1 MNGGSIT
8 GLHQH
13 RHDAD
18 DGFTARD
25 AVFDDTQHWLAEAF
39 PEAEP
44 IRRNWIGPTL
54 AGMAV
59 LVWIGGMIAWSAP
72 SLPALGPVG
81 ITSFIAALCVPPM
94 LLGIGWLLLRRTSRS
109 EARRFAATAQSM
121 RAEAFALEQVLES
134 VRRTLAESRAEVV
147 EQSASLMLLG
157 DAATDRLRGISADM
171 RQQIAAIG
179 ETTAALD
186 RMSQTTEQRL
196 STVLATLPRAHAE
209 TAEMAALLDATG
221 LTASE
226 RVAALDAQLAAVA
239 QRSREA
245 DDLAGGAAQR
255 LAAHM
260 NRMEATSES
269 AGARLESVIATMSGA
284 IDAVLERAAA
294 AIDESRKAITAQGDA
309 TIAMIEANG
318 SAIERAGREG
328 AELLATRVAEI
339 DGSIRSLAAQ
349 LDERRR
355 DSDALLALL
364 NDGLS
369 GVDER
374 FDRLRITGVERAQAV
389 AGSVGVLTQVA
400 DALAEALANGDDT
413 ARRVIATAEEVLTA
427 LDSAAR
433 EMDETLPGALDRLD
447 ARIADSRAVV
457 AGSKPELLALV
468 TAAESTHDAIEAI
481 AGVVAMQRDT
491 LSTVQ
496 QSLLDTLDR
505 GAERIEGVRTIV
517 DDTIATTVRFAEDA
531 APRLSEAMLRI
542 RDTAEAASQQARDTL
557 AKVLPDAAR
566 DLETQGARALANAV
580 DNAVTSQVAELS
592 AIANHAVA
600 SAIEASERLSRQM
613 LDIADTSKQLDDRIA
628 AARAERE
635 AADSDQFS
643 RRVSL
648 LIEAMNSAAIDIA
661 RSLSTDVSDTAWAAY
676 LKGDRG
682 VFTRR
687 AVRLIDGAQARDIA
701 LLYDQDDGFRDQV
714 NRYIHD
720 FEAMLRHILTLR
732 DGSPMGVTLLSSDM
746 GKLYVVLAQAIER
759 LRS

>member
-13 RHDAD
+13 RHEAD
-18 DGFTARD
+18 DQIAADD
-25 AVFDDTQHWLAEAF
+25 ALYDEQHWLAEAF
-39 PEAEP
+39 VEPEP
-44 IRRNWIGPTL
+44 IRRNWIAPTL
-54 AGMAV
+54 AGIATTA
-59 LVWIGGMIAWSAP
+59 WIGGMLAWSAP

-81 ITSFIAALCVPPM
+81 MASFIAALCVPPM
-94 LLGIGWLLLRRTSRS
+94 LLGIGWLLLRRNSRS

-121 RAEAFALEQVLES
+121 RSEALALEQVLES

-147 EQSASLMLLG
+147 EQSASLMMLG
-157 DAATDRLRGISADM
+157 DTATDRLRGISADM
-171 RQQIAAIG
+171 RHQIDAIG
-179 ETTAALD
+179 ETTATLD
-186 RMSQTTEQRL
+186 RMSATTEQRL

-209 TAEMAALLDATG
+209 TAEMAALLDTTG

-226 RVAALDAQLAAVA
+226 RVAALDAQLAVVA

-245 DDLAGGAAQR
+245 DELAGGAAQR

-260 NRMEATSES
+260 HRMEATSES
-269 AGARLESVIATMSGA
+269 AGVRLESVIGTMSGA

-328 AELLATRVAEI
+328 AELLAARVAQI
-339 DGSIRSLAAQ
+339 DTAIRTLASQ
-349 LDERRR
+349 LDDRRR
-355 DSDALLALL
+355 DSEALLTLL

-369 GVDER
+369 GVDDR
-374 FDRLRITGVERAQAV
+374 FDRLRTTGVERAQAV
-389 AGSVGVLTQVA
+389 AGSVGALTQVA

-481 AGVVAMQRDT
+481 AGVVEMQRDT

-505 GAERIEGVRTIV
+505 GAERIEGVRTVV
-517 DDTIATTVRFAEDA
+517 DETIATTVRFAEDA

-557 AKVLPDAAR
+557 SKVLPDAAR

-580 DNAVTSQVAELS
+580 DQAVTAQVAELS
-592 AIANHAVA
+592 TIANHAVA

-687 AVRLIDGAQARDIA
+687 AVRLIDSAQAREIA
-701 LLYDQDDGFRDQV
+701 ILYDQDEGFRDQV

-720 FEAMLRHILTLR
+720 FEAMLRQILGLR

>member
-389 AGSVGVLTQVA
+389 AGSVGALTQVA

-447 ARIADSRAVV
+447 ARIADSRSVV

>member
-18 DGFTARD
+18 DGFTAHD
-25 AVFDDTQHWLAEAF
+25 AISDDTQHWLAEAF

-44 IRRNWIGPTL
+44 IRRNWIGPSL
-54 AGMAV
+54 AGIAV
-59 LVWIGGMIAWSAP
+59 VSWIGGMLAWSAP

-94 LLGIGWLLLRRTSRS
+94 LLGIGWLLLRRNSRS

-179 ETTAALD
+179 ETTATLD

-209 TAEMAALLDATG
+209 TAELAALLDATG

-226 RVAALDAQLAAVA
+226 RVAALDAQLAGVA

-284 IDAVLERAAA
+284 IDAVLDRAAA

-328 AELLATRVAEI
+328 AELLATRVAQI

-355 DSDALLALL
+355 DSEALLTLL

-369 GVDER
+369 GVDDR
-374 FDRLRITGVERAQAV
+374 FDRLRTTGVERAQAV
-389 AGSVGVLTQVA
+389 AGSVGALTQVA
-400 DALAEALANGDDT
+400 DARAEALANGDDT

-496 QSLLDTLDR
+496 QSLLDTLDQ

-580 DNAVTSQVAELS
+580 DHAVTSQVAELS
-592 AIANHAVA
+592 TIANHAVA

-613 LDIADTSKQLDDRIA
+613 LDIADTSKQLDERIA

>member
-1 MNGGSIT
+1 MNGGSIS
-8 GLHQH
+8 GLEQPHQH
-13 RHDAD
+13 SD
-18 DGFTARD
+18 DGHVAQEE
-25 AVFDDTQHWLAEAF
+25 AQHWLAEAI
-39 PEAEP
+39 AEP
-44 IRRNWIGPTL
+44 EPIGRNWIGPTL
-54 AGMAV
+54 AAIAV
-59 LVWIGGMIAWSAP
+59 TGWTGGMLAWSAP
-72 SLPALGPVG
+72 SLPALGPIGLV
-81 ITSFIAALCVPPM
+81 SFIAALCVPPM
-94 LLGIGWLLLRRTSRS
+94 LLGVGWLLVRRNSRA
-109 EARRFAATAQSM
+109 EARRFAATARAM
-121 RAEAFALEQVLES
+121 RAEAQALDAVIAR
-134 VRRTLAESRAEVV
+134 VRQTLAESRRELAEQT
-147 EQSASLMLLG
+147 QSLLTLG
-157 DAATDRLRGISADM
+157 DNATDRLRGVSAGM
-171 RQQIAAIG
+171 SEQVEAIG
-179 ETTAALD
+179 TTAGRLD
-186 RMSQTTEQRL
+186 RVADATQQRL
-196 STVLATLPRAHAE
+196 STVLSSLPRARAE
-209 TAEMAALLDATG
+209 AAEMAAMVEKTG
-221 LTASE
+221 LSASE
-226 RVAALDAQLAAVA
+226 RVAALDAQLIVVA

-245 DDLAGGAAQR
+245 DELAGGAAQR

-269 AGARLESVIATMSGA
+269 AGARLEAVIATMSEA

-328 AELLATRVAEI
+328 AEQLASRVAAI
-339 DGSIRSLAAQ
+339 DAAIQMLAGQ
-349 LDERRR
+349 LTDRRR
-355 DSDALLALL
+355 DGEALLTLL
-364 NDGLS
+364 NDGLA
-369 GVDER
+369 GVDDR
-374 FDRLRITGVERAQAV
+374 FERLRITGVERTQAV
-389 AGSVGVLTQVA
+389 AGSVDALTQVA
-400 DALAEALANGDDT
+400 DALSEALANGDVT
-413 ARRVIATAEEVLTA
+413 ARRVIASAEEVLTA
-427 LDSAAR
+427 LDAAAR

-447 ARIADSRAVV
+447 NRIAASRAVV
-457 AGSKPELLALV
+457 AQSKPELLALV
-468 TAAESTHDAIEAI
+468 TAAESTHEAIEAI

-505 GAERIEGVRTIV
+505 GADRIENVRTIV
-517 DDTIATTVRFAEDA
+517 DETIATTIHFSEDA
-531 APRLSEAMLRI
+531 APRLTEAMLRI
-542 RDTAEAASQQARDTL
+542 RDTAEAASEQARETL

-566 DLETQGARALANAV
+566 DLEAKGARALANAV
-580 DNAVTSQVAELS
+580 DSAVKGQVAELS

-613 LDIADTSKQLDDRIA
+613 LDIADTSKQLDERIA
-628 AARAERE
+628 TARAERE

-687 AVRLIDGAQARDIA
+687 AVRLVDGMQTREIA
-701 LLYDQDDGFRDQV
+701 ALYDADPDFRDQV

-720 FEAMLRHILTLR
+720 FEAMLRQILGLR

-759 LRS
+759 LRN

>member
-1 MNGGSIT
+1 MLDLG
-8 GLHQH
+8 H
-13 RHDAD
+13 RSQVDLD
-18 DGFTARD
+18 
-25 AVFDDTQHWLAEAF
+25 L
-39 PEAEP
+39 
-44 IRRNWIGPTL
+44 
-54 AGMAV
+54 V
-59 LVWIGGMIAWSAP
+59 LVH
-72 SLPALGPVG
+72 V
-81 ITSFIAALCVPPM
+81 
-94 LLGIGWLLLRRTSRS
+94 LLRT
-109 EARRFAATAQSM
+109 
-121 RAEAFALEQVLES
+121 
-134 VRRTLAESRAEVV
+134 
-147 EQSASLMLLG
+147 
-157 DAATDRLRGISADM
+157 
-171 RQQIAAIG
+171 
-179 ETTAALD
+179 
-186 RMSQTTEQRL
+186 
-196 STVLATLPRAHAE
+196 
-209 TAEMAALLDATG
+209 
-221 LTASE
+221 
-226 RVAALDAQLAAVA
+226 
-239 QRSREA
+239 
-245 DDLAGGAAQR
+245 
-255 LAAHM
+255 
-260 NRMEATSES
+260 
-269 AGARLESVIATMSGA
+269 
-284 IDAVLERAAA
+284 
-294 AIDESRKAITAQGDA
+294 
-309 TIAMIEANG
+309 
-318 SAIERAGREG
+318 
-328 AELLATRVAEI
+328 
-339 DGSIRSLAAQ
+339 
-349 LDERRR
+349 
-355 DSDALLALL
+355 
-364 NDGLS
+364 
-369 GVDER
+369 
-374 FDRLRITGVERAQAV
+374 TGVERAQAV
-389 AGSVGVLTQVA
+389 AGSVGALTQVA

-427 LDSAAR
+427 LDAAAR

-580 DNAVTSQVAELS
+580 DNAVTAQVAELS
-592 AIANHAVA
+592 TIANHAVA

-613 LDIADTSKQLDDRIA
+613 LDIADTSKQLDERIA

-687 AVRLIDGAQARDIA
+687 AVRLIDSAQAREIA
-701 LLYDQDDGFRDQV
+701 SLYDQDDGFRDQV

>member
-59 LVWIGGMIAWSAP
+59 LVWIGGMLAWSAP

-94 LLGIGWLLLRRTSRS
+94 LLGIGWLLLRRTSRG

-355 DSDALLALL
+355 DSEALLALL

-389 AGSVGVLTQVA
+389 AGSVGALTQVA

-613 LDIADTSKQLDDRIA
+613 LDIADTSKQLDERIA

>member
-8 GLHQH
+8 GLQQPHQH
-13 RHDAD
+13 S
-18 DGFTARD
+18 DGGHVAQD
-25 AVFDDTQHWLAEAF
+25 EAQHWLAEAV
-39 PEAEP
+39 AEP
-44 IRRNWIGPTL
+44 EPIKRNWIGPTL
-54 AGMAV
+54 AGIAV
-59 LVWIGGMIAWSAP
+59 LGWTGGMLAWSAP
-72 SLPALGPVG
+72 SLPALGPIGLV
-81 ITSFIAALCVPPM
+81 SFIAALCVPPM
-94 LLGIGWLLLRRTSRS
+94 LLGVGWLLLRRNSRA
-109 EARRFAATAQSM
+109 EARRFAATAQAM
-121 RAEAFALEQVLES
+121 RAEAQALDVVVTRIRQ
-134 VRRTLAESRAEVV
+134 TLAESRSELAEQT
-147 EQSASLMLLG
+147 QSLLALG
-157 DAATDRLRGISADM
+157 DSATDRLRGVRAGM
-171 RQQIAAIG
+171 GEQVEAIG
-179 ETTAALD
+179 DAAVRLD
-186 RMSQTTEQRL
+186 RVTDAAEQRL
-196 STVLATLPRAHAE
+196 ATVLSSLPRARAE
-209 TAEMAALLDATG
+209 AAEMAALVEATG
-221 LTASE
+221 LSASE
-226 RVAALDAQLAAVA
+226 RVAALDAQLTVVA

-245 DDLAGGAAQR
+245 DELAGGAAQR

-269 AGARLESVIATMSGA
+269 AGARLETVIATMSEA

-328 AELLATRVAEI
+328 AEQLAGRVAAI
-339 DGSIRSLAAQ
+339 DAAIHMLAGQ
-349 LDERRR
+349 LNDRRR
-355 DSDALLALL
+355 DGEALLALL
-364 NDGLS
+364 NDGLA
-369 GVDER
+369 GVDDR
-374 FDRLRITGVERAQAV
+374 FERLRITGVERTHAV
-389 AGSVGVLTQVA
+389 AGSVDALTQVA
-400 DALAEALANGDDT
+400 DALSEALANGDVT
-413 ARRVIATAEEVLTA
+413 ARRVIASAEEVLTA
-427 LDSAAR
+427 LDAAAR

-447 ARIADSRAVV
+447 HRIAASRAVV
-457 AGSKPELLALV
+457 AQSKPELLALV
-468 TAAESTHDAIEAI
+468 TAAESTHEAIEAI

-505 GAERIEGVRTIV
+505 GADRIENVRTIV
-517 DDTIATTVRFAEDA
+517 DETIATTIHFSEDA
-531 APRLSEAMLRI
+531 APRLTEAMLRI
-542 RDTAEAASQQARDTL
+542 RDTAEAASEQARETL

-566 DLETQGARALANAV
+566 DLEAKGARALANAV
-580 DNAVTSQVAELS
+580 DSAVTGQVAELS

-613 LDIADTSKQLDDRIA
+613 LDIADTSKQLDERIS

-687 AVRLIDGAQARDIA
+687 AVRLVDGTQAREIA
-701 LLYDQDDGFRDQV
+701 ALYDADPDFREQV

-720 FEAMLRHILTLR
+720 FEAMLRQILGLR

>member
-44 IRRNWIGPTL
+44 IRRNWVGPTL
-54 AGMAV
+54 AGVSV
-59 LVWIGGMIAWSAP
+59 LVWIGGMLAWSAP

-157 DAATDRLRGISADM
+157 NAATDRLRGISADM

-196 STVLATLPRAHAE
+196 STVLAALPRAHAE

-269 AGARLESVIATMSGA
+269 AGTRLESVIATMSGA

-389 AGSVGVLTQVA
+389 AGSVGALTQLA

>member
-18 DGFTARD
+18 DGFTAPD
-25 AVFDDTQHWLAEAF
+25 ATSDDTQHWLAEAF
-39 PEAEP
+39 PDAEP
-44 IRRNWIGPTL
+44 IRRSWVGPSL
-54 AGMAV
+54 AGIAV
-59 LVWIGGMIAWSAP
+59 VAWIGGMLAWSAP
-72 SLPALGPVG
+72 SLSSLGPVG
-81 ITSFIAALCVPPM
+81 VTSFIAALCVPPM
-94 LLGIGWLLLRRTSRS
+94 LLGIGWLLVRRNSRS

-147 EQSASLMLLG
+147 EQSATLMLLG

-179 ETTAALD
+179 ETTATLD

-196 STVLATLPRAHAE
+196 STVLAILPRAHAE
-209 TAEMAALLDATG
+209 TAELAAVLDATG

-226 RVAALDAQLAAVA
+226 RVAALDAQLAGVA
-239 QRSREA
+239 QRAREA

-328 AELLATRVAEI
+328 AELLATRVAQI
-339 DGSIRSLAAQ
+339 DGSIRSLAGQ

-355 DSDALLALL
+355 DSEALLTLL

-374 FDRLRITGVERAQAV
+374 FDRLRTTGVERAQAV
-389 AGSVGVLTQVA
+389 AGSVGALTQVA

-413 ARRVIATAEEVLTA
+413 ARRVITTAEEVLTA

-592 AIANHAVA
+592 TIANHAVA

-746 GKLYVVLAQAIER
+746 GKLYVILAQAIER

>member
-18 DGFTARD
+18 DQIA
-25 AVFDDTQHWLAEAF
+25 ADDHLYDEQHWLAEAVF
-39 PEAEP
+39 EPEP
-44 IRRNWIGPTL
+44 IRRNWIAPTL
-54 AGMAV
+54 AGVVITA
-59 LVWIGGMIAWSAP
+59 WIGGMLARSAP
-72 SLPALGPVG
+72 SLPSLGPVG
-81 ITSFIAALCVPPM
+81 TASFIAALCVPPM
-94 LLGIGWLLLRRTSRS
+94 LLGIAWLLLRRNSRS
-109 EARRFAATAQSM
+109 EARRFATTAQSM
-121 RAEAFALEQVLES
+121 RSEALALEQVLES
-134 VRRTLAESRAEVV
+134 VRRTLSESRAEVV
-147 EQSASLMLLG
+147 EQSASLMMLG
-157 DAATDRLRGISADM
+157 DAATDRLRNIATDM
-171 RQQIAAIG
+171 RHQIDAIG
-179 ETTAALD
+179 ATTATLD
-186 RMSQTTEQRL
+186 RMSATTEQRL
-196 STVLATLPRAHAE
+196 STVLTTLPRAHAE

-226 RVAALDAQLAAVA
+226 RVAALDAQLAVVA

-245 DDLAGGAAQR
+245 DELAGGAAQR

-260 NRMEATSES
+260 HRMEATSES
-269 AGARLESVIATMSGA
+269 AGVRLEGVIATMSGA

-328 AELLATRVAEI
+328 AELLAARVAQI
-339 DGSIRSLAAQ
+339 DTAIRTLASQ
-349 LDERRR
+349 LDDRRR
-355 DSDALLALL
+355 DSEALLTLL

-369 GVDER
+369 GVDDR
-374 FDRLRITGVERAQAV
+374 FDRLRTTGVERAQAV
-389 AGSVGVLTQVA
+389 AGSVGALTQVA

-447 ARIADSRAVV
+447 ARIAASRAVV

-481 AGVVAMQRDT
+481 AGVVEMQRVT

-505 GAERIEGVRTIV
+505 GAERIEGVRTVV
-517 DDTIATTVRFAEDA
+517 DDTIATTVRFTEDA

-542 RDTAEAASQQARDTL
+542 RDTAEAAGQQARDTL
-557 AKVLPDAAR
+557 SKVLPDAAR
-566 DLETQGARALANAV
+566 NLETQGARALANAV
-580 DNAVTSQVAELS
+580 DQAVTAQVAELS
-592 AIANHAVA
+592 TIANHAVA

-635 AADSDQFS
+635 ASDSDQFS

-687 AVRLIDGAQARDIA
+687 AVRLIDSAQAREIA
-701 LLYDQDDGFRDQV
+701 ILYDQDDGFRDQV

-720 FEAMLRHILTLR
+720 FEAMLRQILGLR

>member
-8 GLHQH
+8 GLYQH
-13 RHDAD
+13 HHAD
-18 DGFTARD
+18 DPVVRSDNAP
-25 AVFDDTQHWLAEAF
+25 QWLAEAA
-39 PEAEP
+39 PEPEP
-44 IRRNWIGPTL
+44 LRRRWIGPTL
-54 AGMAV
+54 AGIAV
-59 LVWIGGMIAWSAP
+59 AAWTGGMLAWSAP
-72 SLPALGPVG
+72 SLPALGPIGLV
-81 ITSFIAALCVPPM
+81 SFIAALCVPPM
-94 LLGIGWLLLRRTSRS
+94 LIGVLWLLLRRNSRS
-109 EARRFAATAQSM
+109 EARRFAATARSM
-121 RAEAFALEQVLES
+121 REEARALEEVVAT
-134 VRRTLAESRAEVV
+134 VRRTLSDSRAELA
-147 EQSASLMLLG
+147 EQTHSLMMLG
-157 DAATDRLRGISADM
+157 DAATDRLRGIGAGM
-171 RQQIAAIG
+171 AQRTAAIS
-179 ETTAALD
+179 ETSSLLDRTAAA
-186 RMSQTTEQRL
+186 TEQRL
-196 STVLATLPRAHAE
+196 STVLALLPRAHAE
-209 TAEMAALLDATG
+209 TADMAALLEATG

-226 RVAALDAQLAAVA
+226 RVAALDAQLVGVA

-255 LAAHM
+255 LAAHIS
-260 NRMEATSES
+260 RMEATSES
-269 AGARLESVIATMSGA
+269 AGARLERVIATMSGA
-284 IDAVLERAAA
+284 IDGVLERAAA

-318 SAIERAGREG
+318 AAIERAGREG
-328 AELLATRVAEI
+328 AELLAGRVAQI
-339 DGSIRSLAAQ
+339 DDAIRTLGNA
-349 LDERRR
+349 LTDRRR
-355 DSDALLALL
+355 DSEALLTLL
-364 NDGLS
+364 NDGLA
-369 GVDER
+369 GVDDR
-374 FDRLRITGVERAQAV
+374 FERLRTTGVERAQAV
-389 AGSVGVLTQVA
+389 AGSVGALTQVA
-400 DALAEALANGDDT
+400 DALADALANGDDT
-413 ARRVIATAEEVLTA
+413 ARRVIATAEEVLTS
-427 LDSAAR
+427 LDAAAR

-468 TAAESTHDAIEAI
+468 TAAESTHEAIEAI
-481 AGVVAMQRDT
+481 ADVVALQRDT

-517 DDTIATTVRFAEDA
+517 DDTIATTIRFAEDA

-542 RDTAEAASQQARDTL
+542 RDTAEVASQQARETL
-557 AKVLPDAAR
+557 SRVLPDAAR

-580 DNAVTSQVAELS
+580 DQAVTNQVAELS
-592 AIANHAVA
+592 TIANHAVA

-613 LDIADTSKQLDDRIA
+613 LDISDTSKQLDQRLA

-648 LIEAMNSAAIDIA
+648 LIEAMNSSAIDIA

-687 AVRLIDGAQARDIA
+687 AVRLIDNTQAREIA
-701 LLYDQDDGFRDQV
+701 ALYDQDEPFRDQV

-720 FEAMLRHILTLR
+720 FEAMLRQILALR

-759 LRS
+759 LRN

>member
-8 GLHQH
+8 ELQQRHQH
-13 RHDAD
+13 S
-18 DGFTARD
+18 DGEQVAQD
-25 AVFDDTQHWLAEAF
+25 EAQHWLAEAV
-39 PEAEP
+39 PEPEP
-44 IRRNWIGPTL
+44 IGRNWIGPTL
-54 AGMAV
+54 AGVAV
-59 LVWIGGMIAWSAP
+59 LGWAGGMLAWSAP
-72 SLPALGPVG
+72 SLPALGPIGLV
-81 ITSFIAALCVPPM
+81 SFIAALCVPPM
-94 LLGIGWLLLRRTSRS
+94 LLGVGWLLLRRNSRA
-109 EARRFAATAQSM
+109 EARRFAATAQAM
-121 RAEAFALEQVLES
+121 RSEAQALEAVVARVRHTLSES
-134 VRRTLAESRAEVV
+134 RRELAEQT
-147 EQSASLMLLG
+147 QSLLTLG
-157 DAATDRLRGISADM
+157 DSATDRLRGVSAGMGEQVEAIS
-171 RQQIAAIG
+171 
-179 ETTAALD
+179 TTAGRLD
-186 RMSQTTEQRL
+186 RVADATQQRL
-196 STVLATLPRAHAE
+196 ATVLSSLPRARAE
-209 TAEMAALLDATG
+209 AAEMAALVEATG
-221 LTASE
+221 LSASE
-226 RVAALDAQLAAVA
+226 RVAALDAQLVVVA

-245 DDLAGGAAQR
+245 DQLAGGAAQR

-269 AGARLESVIATMSGA
+269 AGVRLESVIATMSEA

-328 AELLATRVAEI
+328 AEQLADRVARI
-339 DGSIRSLAAQ
+339 DAAIHMLAGR
-349 LDERRR
+349 LDDRRR
-355 DSDALLALL
+355 DGEALLSLL
-364 NDGLS
+364 NDGLA
-369 GVDER
+369 GVDDR
-374 FDRLRITGVERAQAV
+374 FERLRVTGVERTQAV
-389 AGSVGVLTQVA
+389 AGSVAALTQVA
-400 DALAEALANGDDT
+400 DALADALANGDGT
-413 ARRVIATAEEVLTA
+413 ARRVIASAEEVLTA
-427 LDSAAR
+427 LDAAAR

-447 ARIADSRAVV
+447 SRITASRAVV
-457 AGSKPELLALV
+457 AQSKPELLALV

-505 GAERIEGVRTIV
+505 GADRIENVRTIV
-517 DDTIATTVRFAEDA
+517 DETIATTIHFAEDS
-531 APRLSEAMLRI
+531 APRLTEAMLRI
-542 RDTAEAASQQARDTL
+542 RDTAEAASEQARETL

-566 DLETQGARALANAV
+566 DLEARGARALANAV
-580 DNAVTSQVAELS
+580 DSAVTGQVAELS

-613 LDIADTSKQLDDRIA
+613 LDIADTSKQLDERMA
-628 AARAERE
+628 MARAEHE

-687 AVRLIDGAQARDIA
+687 AVRLVDGTQAREIA
-701 LLYDQDDGFRDQV
+701 ALYDADPGFRDQV

-720 FEAMLRHILTLR
+720 FEAMLRQILGLR

-759 LRS
+759 LRN

>member
-13 RHDAD
+13 HHAD
-18 DGFTARD
+18 D
-25 AVFDDTQHWLAEAF
+25 AVVMPDDTPHWLAEST
-39 PEAEP
+39 AEP
-44 IRRNWIGPTL
+44 ERLARDWIVPTL
-54 AGMAV
+54 AGIMVTA
-59 LVWIGGMIAWSAP
+59 WTGGMLAWSAP
-72 SLPALGPVG
+72 SLPALGPIGLV
-81 ITSFIAALCVPPM
+81 SFIAALCVPPI
-94 LLGIGWLLLRRTSRS
+94 LVGIVWLLLRRNSRA
-109 EARRFAATAQSM
+109 EARRFAATARSM
-121 RAEAFALEQVLES
+121 REEARALEDVVAN
-134 VRRTLAESRAEVV
+134 VRRTLAESRAELA
-147 EQSASLMLLG
+147 EQTHSLMLLG
-157 DAATDRLRGISADM
+157 DAATDRLRGIGTGMA
-171 RQQIAAIG
+171 QQTAAIG
-179 ETTAALD
+179 ETTALLD
-186 RMSQTTEQRL
+186 RTTAIAEQRL
-196 STVLATLPRAHAE
+196 STVLASLPRAHAE
-209 TAEMAALLDATG
+209 TADMAALLEATG

-226 RVAALDAQLAAVA
+226 RVAALDAQLVGVA

-245 DDLAGGAAQR
+245 DNLAGGAAQR
-255 LAAHM
+255 LAAHIT
-260 NRMEATSES
+260 RMEATSES
-269 AGARLESVIATMSGA
+269 AGARLEHVIETMSGA
-284 IDAVLERAAA
+284 IDGVLERAAA

-318 SAIERAGREG
+318 AAIERAGREG
-328 AELLATRVAEI
+328 AELLAGRVAQI
-339 DGSIRSLAAQ
+339 DDAIRTLGNA
-349 LDERRR
+349 LTDRRR
-355 DSDALLALL
+355 DGEALLTLL
-364 NDGLS
+364 NDGLA
-369 GVDER
+369 GVDDR
-374 FDRLRITGVERAQAV
+374 FERLRTTGVERAQAV
-389 AGSVGVLTQVA
+389 AGSVGALTQVA

-427 LDSAAR
+427 LDAAAR

-481 AGVVAMQRDT
+481 AGVVALQRDT

-517 DDTIATTVRFAEDA
+517 DDTIATTIRFAEDA

-542 RDTAEAASQQARDTL
+542 RDTAEVASQQARETL
-557 AKVLPDAAR
+557 SRVLPDAAR

-580 DNAVTSQVAELS
+580 DQAVTNQVAELS
-592 AIANHAVA
+592 TIANHAVA

-613 LDIADTSKQLDDRIA
+613 LDITDTSNLLDQRLV

-648 LIEAMNSAAIDIA
+648 LIEAMNSSAIDIA

-687 AVRLIDGAQARDIA
+687 AVRLIDNAQAREIVT
-701 LLYDQDDGFRDQV
+701 LYDNDEAFRDQV

-720 FEAMLRHILTLR
+720 FEAMLRQILALR

-746 GKLYVVLAQAIER
+746 GKLYVILAQAIER
-759 LRS
+759 LRN